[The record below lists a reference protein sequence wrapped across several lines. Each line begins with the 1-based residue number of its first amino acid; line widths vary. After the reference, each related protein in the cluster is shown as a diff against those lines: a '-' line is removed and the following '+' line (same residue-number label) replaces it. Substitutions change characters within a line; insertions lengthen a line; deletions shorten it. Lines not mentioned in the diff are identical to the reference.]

1 MRRRLAMLIGT
12 VIVLAAAAAYFSFE
26 IGPVGMPLT
35 KMLNQGLDL
44 QGGVRVVLEAVDD
57 PAAPVSDDAMESA
70 VEVIRR
76 RVDGMG
82 VNEPLIQRE
91 GSRRIV
97 VELAGQVDPD
107 EAVAMIGKTAVLEFR
122 DLEGNVLVSGKDL
135 VQAVAAP
142 HPEGYPGEYVI
153 NIRFNAAGTEAFRE
167 ATTRL
172 YGQPLGVYL
181 DDELVTMPY
190 VEHVIAGGEAF
201 ITGYDDPDQARN
213 DAIAL
218 QSGALPV
225 KLEVKEKRA
234 VSATLG
240 EDSVRRSK
248 VAAGIGIIAVMVL
261 MVALYRGPGL
271 VASFAL
277 GVYIYLLLGA
287 MVLFGVTVTLPGIA
301 GLVLSIGMAV
311 DANVLI
317 FERIREELADGAT
330 LRGSLRTGFRRAFG
344 AIVDGNVTTLIA
356 GIVLA
361 WLGTG
366 PVRGFAVT
374 LMIGLALSMFTAIT
388 LTRWLLDS
396 LVMSG
401 VIKKSFFGAKG

>member
-1 MRRRLAMLIGT
+1 MRRLAVLIAT
-12 VIVLAAAAAYFSFE
+12 VLILAATAAYFSFE
-26 IGPVGMPLT
+26 IGSFGMPLT
-35 KMLNQGLDL
+35 NMLHQGLDL

-57 PAAPVSDDAMESA
+57 PAAPVTNDAIDSA

-122 DLEGNVLVSGKDL
+122 DLDGNVLVSGKDL

-142 HPEGYPGEYVI
+142 DPYGGPKFVI
-153 NIRFNAAGTEAFRE
+153 NIKFNAEGTAAFRD

-172 YGQPLGVYL
+172 VGQPLAVYL

-190 VEHVIAGGEAF
+190 VDEPITGGEAF
-201 ITGYDDPDQARN
+201 ITGYDDPEVAKA

-248 VAAGIGIIAVMVL
+248 TAAGIGIVAVIVL
-261 MVALYRGPGL
+261 MVLLYRGPGL

-277 GVYIYLLLGA
+277 GIYIYLLLGA
-287 MVLFGVTVTLPGIA
+287 MVLFGVTITLPGIA
-301 GLVLSIGMAV
+301 GVVLSVGMAV

-317 FERIREELADGAT
+317 FERIREELQDGAT
-330 LRGSLRTGFRRAFG
+330 LRGSLRTGFSRAFA
-344 AIVDGNVTTLIA
+344 AILDSNVTTIIVA
-356 GIVLA
+356 IVLA

-374 LMIGLALSMFTAIT
+374 LIIGVALSMFTAVT

-401 VIKKSFFGAKG
+401 KLKRSFFGVRG

>member
-1 MRRRLAMLIGT
+1 MRRLAMLIT
-12 VIVLAAAAAYFSFE
+12 VVVLLAAGAAYFSFE
-26 IGPVGMPLT
+26 IGPVGMPLVN
-35 KMLNQGLDL
+35 MLQQGLDL

-57 PAAPVSDDAMESA
+57 PIAPVTDDAMESA

-82 VNEPLIQRE
+82 VSEPLIQRE

-107 EAVAMIGKTAVLEFR
+107 AAVEMIGKTAVLEFR
-122 DLEGNVLVSGKDL
+122 DLDGNVLVSGKDL

-142 HPEGYPGEYVI
+142 HPLGFQDEYVI
-153 NIRFNAAGTEAFRE
+153 NIKFNAEGTAAFRE
-167 ATTRL
+167 ATTRFVK
-172 YGQPLGVYL
+172 QPIAVFL
-181 DDELVTMPY
+181 DDELVTMPT
-190 VEHVIAGGEAF
+190 VDEPITDGEAI
-201 ITGYDDPDQARN
+201 ITGYTDPNAAKA
-213 DAIAL
+213 DAVAL

-225 KLEVKEKRA
+225 KLAVKEKRA

-248 VAAGIGIIAVMVL
+248 TAAGIGIIAVMVI
-261 MVALYRGPGL
+261 MAALYRGPGL
-271 VASFAL
+271 VACFAL
-277 GVYIYLLLGA
+277 GIYIYLLLGA
-287 MVLFGVTVTLPGIA
+287 MVLLGVTVTLPGIA
-301 GLVLSIGMAV
+301 GIVLSIGMAV

-317 FERIREELADGAT
+317 FERIREELRDGAS

-344 AIVDGNVTTLIA
+344 AIIDGNVTTVIA

-374 LMIGLALSMFTAIT
+374 LMIGVALSMFTAVT
-388 LTRWLLDS
+388 LTRWLLDT
-396 LVMSG
+396 LARSG
-401 VIKKSFFGAKG
+401 VIKKNFFGAKG